1 MNDDTKKNERNCC
14 KRKHIEG
21 LINIHKKIN
30 KINESNN
37 KMILIFLKHHCKTNE
52 EHCDQSAAELPFLSF
67 VTHVITS
74 RRKMQP
80 RGHSSHN
87 GVWGQAESSIVSN

>member
-1 MNDDTKKNERNCC
+1 MNENSC

-30 KINESNN
+30 KTKESNN
-37 KMILIFLKHHCKTNE
+37 KMILIFLKRHCKMNE

-74 RRKMQP
+74 RRRKRNPGDTLPMM
-80 RGHSSHN
+80 
-87 GVWGQAESSIVSN
+87 VKGQAESSIISN

>member
-1 MNDDTKKNERNCC
+1 MNENSC

-30 KINESNN
+30 KTKESNN
-37 KMILIFLKHHCKTNE
+37 KMILIFLKRHCKTNE

-74 RRKMQP
+74 RRRKRNPGDTLPMM
-80 RGHSSHN
+80 
-87 GVWGQAESSIVSN
+87 VKGQAESSIISN

>member
-1 MNDDTKKNERNCC
+1 MNENSC

-21 LINIHKKIN
+21 LTNIHKKIN
-30 KINESNN
+30 KTKESNN
-37 KMILIFLKHHCKTNE
+37 KMILIFLKRHCKTNE

-74 RRKMQP
+74 RRRKRNPEDPLPMM
-80 RGHSSHN
+80 
-87 GVWGQAESSIVSN
+87 VKGQAESSIISN